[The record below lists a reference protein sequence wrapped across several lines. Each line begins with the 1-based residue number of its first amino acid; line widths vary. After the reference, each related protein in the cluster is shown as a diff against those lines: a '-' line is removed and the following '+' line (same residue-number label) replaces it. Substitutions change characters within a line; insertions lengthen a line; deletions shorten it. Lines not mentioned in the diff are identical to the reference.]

1 MSSSRM
7 ARVVIAVVFAVTA
20 LTGCGKHYWG
30 QAGATQEQFDRDS
43 RECAK
48 EAAPS
53 PSAAQYGI
61 VYEGYYRACLS
72 ARGWKREQHMD
83 PRPDGI
89 EDWSRTSGRYPDR
102 RCRGRS
108 ALRVVRAGHTCD
120 RARWDRL
127 DDERPGQ
134 DCTGALEVLGL
145 GARSPQPWISAS
157 GGRRSRPRT

>member
-1 MSSSRM
+1 MSSSRI
-7 ARVVIAVVFAVTA
+7 ARVVIAVVFALTA

-30 QAGATQEQFDRDS
+30 QAGATQEQFDRDN

-83 PRPDGI
+83 PPPG
-89 EDWSRTSGRYPDR
+89 WY
-102 RCRGRS
+102 RG
-108 ALRVVRAGHTCD
+108 
-120 RARWDRL
+120 
-127 DDERPGQ
+127 
-134 DCTGALEVLGL
+134 LE
-145 GARSPQPWISAS
+145 
-157 GGRRSRPRT
+157 